1 MLINHNQN
9 MLCLDEFDILELREN
24 ADECDYLFVVS
35 PKIET
40 KICTKCGSCN
50 VVNYGRYTKLVR
62 DININEHYTALKIRG
77 HKHLCKDCG
86 SIFVD
91 RFNTLDLCSKM
102 TIRLRCKIQQLS
114 LTKPFKHIARE
125 YKLSVTTIEKIALA
139 YIREKDS
146 QRIIYSPEVL
156 GIDEAHLNGSIRCV
170 LTDINE
176 HLLVE
181 MLPKRD
187 KQTVIDYLDSLPDS
201 NNIKVVTMDMY
212 RPYRE
217 AVYECLPDAAIV
229 IDRFHVV
236 KLINDALSDYRKT
249 LCKQLPVA
257 EKKEI
262 NSVHKALNTNRKDLT
277 ANQNKKLGYIYS
289 KYPELKMAYDLK
301 DEFRKIYDCTN
312 RSAAFLKYTKWS
324 RKVKQNFSPYIPI
337 TETVNRWS
345 REIFNYFDHPYT
357 NGVTEAINGC
367 IKAIARDGKGYS
379 FEILRGKVLYGQAY
393 KTKATFSYNKFYPT
407 VHYVTGSS
415 THSSLN
421 MIQNLMDSY
430 KQISGADI
438 DRLKLGLF

>member
-1 MLINHNQN
+1 M
-9 MLCLDEFDILELREN
+9 
-24 ADECDYLFVVS
+24 
-35 PKIET
+35 
-40 KICTKCGSCN
+40 
-50 VVNYGRYTKLVR
+50 
-62 DININEHYTALKIRG
+62 
-77 HKHLCKDCG
+77 CKDCG

-91 RFNTLDLCSKM
+91 RFNTLDLCSKV
-102 TIRLRCKIQQLS
+102 TNRLRCKIQQLS

-146 QRIIYSPEVL
+146 QRIMYSPEVL

-176 HLLVE
+176 HLLFE

-187 KQTVIDYLDSLPDS
+187 KQTVINYLDSLPDS

-236 KLINDALSDYRKT
+236 KIINDVLSDYRKT
-249 LCKQLPVA
+249 LCKQLSAA

-262 NSVHKALNTNRKDLT
+262 NSVQKVLNANRKDLT

-301 DEFRKIYDCTN
+301 EEFREIYECTN
-312 RSAAFLKYTKWS
+312 RRAAVLKYTKWS
-324 RKVKQNFSPYIPI
+324 RKVKQNFSPYISI

-345 REIFNYFDHPYT
+345 LEIFNYFDHPYT

-393 KTKATFSYNKFYPT
+393 KTKAIFSYNKFSPT
-407 VHYVTGSS
+407 VHYVTGHS
-415 THSSLN
+415 TRSSLN
-421 MIQNLMDSY
+421 MIQNLMNSY

>member
-1 MLINHNQN
+1 

-102 TIRLRCKIQQLS
+102 TNRLRCKIQQLS

-146 QRIIYSPEVL
+146 QRNIYSPEVL

-170 LTDINE
+170 LTGINE

-249 LCKQLPVA
+249 LCKQLSVA

-262 NSVHKALNTNRKDLT
+262 NSVQKVLNANRKDLT

-289 KYPELKMAYDLK
+289 KYPKLKMAYDLK
-301 DEFRKIYDCTN
+301 EEFREIYECTN
-312 RSAAFLKYTKWS
+312 RRAAVLKYTKWS

-379 FEILRGKVLYGQAY
+379 FEFLRGKVLYGQAY
-393 KTKATFSYNKFYPT
+393 KTKAIFF
-407 VHYVTGSS
+407 
-415 THSSLN
+415 L
-421 MIQNLMDSY
+421 
-430 KQISGADI
+430 
-438 DRLKLGLF
+438 

>member
-1 MLINHNQN
+1 M
-9 MLCLDEFDILELREN
+9 
-24 ADECDYLFVVS
+24 
-35 PKIET
+35 
-40 KICTKCGSCN
+40 
-50 VVNYGRYTKLVR
+50 
-62 DININEHYTALKIRG
+62 
-77 HKHLCKDCG
+77 
-86 SIFVD
+86 
-91 RFNTLDLCSKM
+91 
-102 TIRLRCKIQQLS
+102 
-114 LTKPFKHIARE
+114 
-125 YKLSVTTIEKIALA
+125 
-139 YIREKDS
+139 
-146 QRIIYSPEVL
+146 
-156 GIDEAHLNGSIRCV
+156 NGSIRCV
-170 LTDINE
+170 LTGINE

-187 KQTVIDYLDSLPDS
+187 KQTVINYLDSLPDS

-249 LCKQLPVA
+249 LCKQLSVA

-262 NSVHKALNTNRKDLT
+262 NSVQKVLNANRKDLT

-301 DEFRKIYDCTN
+301 EEFREIYECTN
-312 RSAAFLKYTKWS
+312 RRAAVLKYTKWS

-393 KTKATFSYNKFYPT
+393 KTKAIFSYSKFSPT
-407 VHYVTGSS
+407 VHYVTGPS
-415 THSSLN
+415 TRSPLN
-421 MIQNLMDSY
+421 MIQDLMDSY